1 MSQAQRLRLALP
13 LVEAGRGC
21 VFATADLER
30 QPAVTGRL
38 RGEGEEEGG
47 GGEQEVEEG
56 QASRPGR
63 V

>member
-13 LVEAGRGC
+13 LVEAGWGS
-21 VFATADLER
+21 VFATADER